1 MEWERQ
7 RAYDFAD
14 GKQEGLTEGFQQ
26 GAQQKEI
33 EAILGFASNNVSE
46 EIIAKSLKMTL
57 EDVHKII
64 VDNKK

>member
-14 GKQEGLTEGFQQ
+14 GKKAGIKQ
-26 GAQQKEI
+26 
-33 EAILGFASNNVSE
+33 AILGFASNGISE
-46 EIIAKSLKMTL
+46 EVIAESLKMPL

-64 VDNKK
+64 AENKK